1 MSKTKQTVPLSQIL
15 DHATNEV
22 HPSPCVKAYATIAKI
37 ITTIPNAQIALRIQ
51 LVSKMKAYCNGFLP
65 KKEMYYCLCLSHY
78 LVLQCP
84 EFRQQVLHPDFISLF
99 ERSADFEKFKKASKK
114 PGIVTEKAMRI
125 LQSWG
130 PLFPNELV
138 DYQLLYD
145 KYVSKGVIFPTP
157 EKLPVNV
164 KMDHTEIEQQLDD
177 LINDIEECTELIFD
191 ALEEKIRKFELNSS
205 FNALF
210 VKYTSA
216 SDNTS
221 KIQFFSEIET
231 NFSAS
236 IVKLATIINKPQE
249 ALIYRTF
256 TTGHLTDDKEE
267 PTPQTSQTSQTNN
280 TPVTLTSISNTNDAA
295 QIKLL
300 QQASGNSPLRQPI
313 RQNRAIE
320 VISPDQRQPNNVVS
334 LNPPLIDVKEPDPL
348 WGNPQQQTVKKR
360 SKFSQSEFS
369 VDSLAHLNQQQS
381 LL

>member
-1 MSKTKQTVPLSQIL
+1 
-15 DHATNEV
+15 
-22 HPSPCVKAYATIAKI
+22 
-37 ITTIPNAQIALRIQ
+37 
-51 LVSKMKAYCNGFLP
+51 
-65 KKEMYYCLCLSHY
+65 
-78 LVLQCP
+78 
-84 EFRQQVLHPDFISLF
+84 
-99 ERSADFEKFKKASKK
+99 
-114 PGIVTEKAMRI
+114 MRI

-191 ALEEKIRKFELNSS
+191 ALEEKLGSVQLQSAKALHKRAVELNSS

-267 PTPQTSQTSQTNN
+267 PTPQTSQTNN

-300 QQASGNSPLRQPI
+300 QQASGNSPLRKKSSITLIPPPSKGQPI